1 MITLA
6 LELFNN
12 DDKVVAFSNIE
23 KMNGCFGPAKF
34 MLRRSTIHKYLQGN
48 INGFAVAGVAALI
61 RPYYLKISAGQ
72 VKHT

>member
-34 MLRRSTIHKYLQGN
+34 MLG
-48 INGFAVAGVAALI
+48 
-61 RPYYLKISAGQ
+61 
-72 VKHT
+72 